1 MAISLQLY
9 LSTILQN
16 TYSLVIFPMVMSGL
30 IETLKLGA
38 TLTNSGDYSTAIL
51 TYLDALR
58 MDENNATAWFCLGVL
73 YSKTGSSKD
82 AVEAFEKCD
91 EKYPDHPPTLAN
103 LAYLL
108 EESEPERVSN
118 FAKRAL
124 PHLEQDEK
132 LNNIASISKPE
143 ETQELVFIES
153 QPINEDPADQILD
166 MGISPDSVESSRQEE
181 ARALSSSGDHSTAVS
196 IWKDLLEQTPD
207 SPEVWRGLGEALS
220 SAGYE
225 DRAVQCM
232 KRADQIESD
241 TNEQS
246 EPEISTGIHDDVDD
260 DELLLI
266 AADEVRS
273 APVVEERGSLD
284 DSLGWYNMG
293 INLLN
298 EGKNDEALSSFE
310 KAIGGCPSSEVELR
324 VKAQNGRGNA
334 LYNEGRYPESIVA
347 YHTAIGLDPKAVSG
361 RTLFNMGSS
370 YAAVEMFDDAI
381 KCFSQSLERGLDESE
396 AELCEK
402 QISRCRVLAREQAK
416 RQARGIR

>member
-58 MDENNATAWFCLGVL
+58 IDENNATAWFCLGVL

-108 EESEPERVSN
+108 EESEPERASN

>member
-108 EESEPERVSN
+108 EESEPERASN

-284 DSLGWYNMG
+284 DSMGWYNMG

-298 EGKNDEALSSFE
+298 EGKNEEALSSFE

-347 YHTAIGLDPKAVSG
+347 YHTAIGLDPKSVSG

>member
-108 EESEPERVSN
+108 EESEPERASN

-347 YHTAIGLDPKAVSG
+347 YHTAIGLDPKSVSG

>member
-91 EKYPDHPPTLAN
+91 EEYPDHPPTLAN

-108 EESEPERVSN
+108 EESEPERASN

-347 YHTAIGLDPKAVSG
+347 YHTAIGLDPKSVSG

>member
-16 TYSLVIFPMVMSGL
+16 TYSLVISPMVMSGL
-30 IETLKLGA
+30 IESLKIGA
-38 TLTNSGDYSTAIL
+38 TQTNSGEFSKAIL
-51 TYLDALR
+51 TYLDALK

-73 YSKTGSSKD
+73 YSKTGSVKD
-82 AVEAFEKCD
+82 AVEAFMKCD
-91 EKYPDHPPTLAN
+91 ENYPDHPPTLAN

-108 EESEPERVSN
+108 VESEPERASD

-124 PHLEQDEK
+124 PHLEQDEN
-132 LNNIASISKPE
+132 LHNIASMSKPE
-143 ETQELVFIES
+143 ETPELVFIES
-153 QPINEDPADQILD
+153 EPILEESVDQNLD
-166 MGISPDSVESSRQEE
+166 TGISPVSDKSSRQEE

-241 TNEQS
+241 S
-246 EPEISTGIHDDVDD
+246 IVEPELEISTDNQDVVDD
-260 DELLLI
+260 DDLLLI

-273 APVVEERGSLD
+273 IPVVEERGSLD

-334 LYNEGRYPESIVA
+334 LYNEGRYPESIIA
-347 YHTAIGLDPKAVSG
+347 YHTAIGLDPKSVSG

>member
-1 MAISLQLY
+1 
-9 LSTILQN
+9 
-16 TYSLVIFPMVMSGL
+16 MVMSGL
-30 IETLKLGA
+30 IESLKIGA
-38 TLTNSGDYSTAIL
+38 TQTNSGEFSKAIL
-51 TYLDALR
+51 TYLDALK

-73 YSKTGSSKD
+73 YSKTGSVKD
-82 AVEAFEKCD
+82 AVEAFMKCD
-91 EKYPDHPPTLAN
+91 ENYPDHPPTLAN

-108 EESEPERVSN
+108 VESEPERASD

-124 PHLEQDEK
+124 PHLEQDEN
-132 LNNIASISKPE
+132 LHNIASMSKPE
-143 ETQELVFIES
+143 ETPELVFIES
-153 QPINEDPADQILD
+153 EPILEESVDQNLD
-166 MGISPDSVESSRQEE
+166 TGISPVSDKSSKQEE

-241 TNEQS
+241 S
-246 EPEISTGIHDDVDD
+246 IVEPELEISTDNQDVVDD

-273 APVVEERGSLD
+273 IPVVEERGSLD

-334 LYNEGRYPESIVA
+334 LYNEGRYPESIIA
-347 YHTAIGLDPKAVSG
+347 YHTAIGLDPKSVSG

>member
-108 EESEPERVSN
+108 EESEPERASN

-241 TNEQS
+241 SNEQS

-347 YHTAIGLDPKAVSG
+347 YHTAIGLDPKSVSG

>member
-108 EESEPERVSN
+108 EESEPERASN

-246 EPEISTGIHDDVDD
+246 EPEISTGIHDDVDN

-284 DSLGWYNMG
+284 DSRGWYNMG

-298 EGKNDEALSSFE
+298 DGKNDEALSSFE

>member
-1 MAISLQLY
+1 
-9 LSTILQN
+9 
-16 TYSLVIFPMVMSGL
+16 MSGL
-30 IETLKLGA
+30 IESLKIGA
-38 TLTNSGDYSTAIL
+38 TQTNSGEFSKAIL
-51 TYLDALR
+51 TYLDALK

-73 YSKTGSSKD
+73 YSKTGSVKD
-82 AVEAFEKCD
+82 AVEAFMKCD
-91 EKYPDHPPTLAN
+91 ENYPDHPPTLAN

-108 EESEPERVSN
+108 VESEPERASD

-124 PHLEQDEK
+124 PHLEQDEN
-132 LNNIASISKPE
+132 LHNIASMSKPE
-143 ETQELVFIES
+143 ETPELVFIES
-153 QPINEDPADQILD
+153 EPILEESVDQNLD
-166 MGISPDSVESSRQEE
+166 TGISPVSDKSSKQEE

-241 TNEQS
+241 S
-246 EPEISTGIHDDVDD
+246 IVEPELEISTDNQDVVDD

-266 AADEVRS
+266 AADQVRS
-273 APVVEERGSLD
+273 IPVVEERGSLD

-334 LYNEGRYPESIVA
+334 LYNEGRYPESIIA
-347 YHTAIGLDPKAVSG
+347 YHTAIGLDPKSVSG

>member
-16 TYSLVIFPMVMSGL
+16 TYSLVISPMVMSGL
-30 IETLKLGA
+30 IESLKIGA
-38 TLTNSGDYSTAIL
+38 TQTNSGEFSKAIL
-51 TYLDALR
+51 TYLDALK

-73 YSKTGSSKD
+73 YSKTGSVKD
-82 AVEAFEKCD
+82 AVEAFMKCD
-91 EKYPDHPPTLAN
+91 ENYPDHPPTLAN

-108 EESEPERVSN
+108 VESEPERASD

-124 PHLEQDEK
+124 PHLEQDEN
-132 LNNIASISKPE
+132 LHNIASMSKPE
-143 ETQELVFIES
+143 ETPELVFIES
-153 QPINEDPADQILD
+153 EPILEESVDQNLD
-166 MGISPDSVESSRQEE
+166 TGISPESGKSSKQEE

-241 TNEQS
+241 S
-246 EPEISTGIHDDVDD
+246 IVEPELEISTDNQDVVDD

-273 APVVEERGSLD
+273 IPVVEERGSLD

-334 LYNEGRYPESIVA
+334 LYNEGRYPESIIA
-347 YHTAIGLDPKAVSG
+347 YHTAIGLDPKSVSG

>member
-1 MAISLQLY
+1 
-9 LSTILQN
+9 
-16 TYSLVIFPMVMSGL
+16 
-30 IETLKLGA
+30 
-38 TLTNSGDYSTAIL
+38 
-51 TYLDALR
+51 
-58 MDENNATAWFCLGVL
+58 
-73 YSKTGSSKD
+73 
-82 AVEAFEKCD
+82 
-91 EKYPDHPPTLAN
+91 
-103 LAYLL
+103 
-108 EESEPERVSN
+108 
-118 FAKRAL
+118 
-124 PHLEQDEK
+124 
-132 LNNIASISKPE
+132 
-143 ETQELVFIES
+143 
-153 QPINEDPADQILD
+153 
-166 MGISPDSVESSRQEE
+166 
-181 ARALSSSGDHSTAVS
+181 
-196 IWKDLLEQTPD
+196 
-207 SPEVWRGLGEALS
+207 
-220 SAGYE
+220 
-225 DRAVQCM
+225 M

-241 TNEQS
+241 S
-246 EPEISTGIHDDVDD
+246 IVEPELEISTDNQDVVDD

-273 APVVEERGSLD
+273 IPVVEERGSLD

-310 KAIGGCPSSEVELR
+310 KAIGGCPASEVELR

-334 LYNEGRYPESIVA
+334 LYNEGRYPESIIA
-347 YHTAIGLDPKAVSG
+347 YHTAIGLDPKSVSG

>member
-1 MAISLQLY
+1 
-9 LSTILQN
+9 
-16 TYSLVIFPMVMSGL
+16 MSGL
-30 IETLKLGA
+30 IDALKLGA
-38 TLTNSGDYSTAIL
+38 TLTNSGDYPKAIQ
-51 TYLDALR
+51 TYLDAIR
-58 MDENNATAWFCLGVL
+58 MDQNNATAWFCLGVL
-73 YSKTGSSKD
+73 YSKTGSLKD

-91 EKYPDHPPTLAN
+91 EKYPDYPPTLAN

-108 EESEPERVSN
+108 VETEPDKASD

-124 PHLEQDEK
+124 PYLEQDEK
-132 LNNIASISKPE
+132 LNKIASITKPE
-143 ETQELVFIES
+143 ESKKLVFIES
-153 QPINEDPADQILD
+153 QPISDVPVDQILD
-166 MGISPDSVESSRQEE
+166 MGIDPDFVESRRKEE
-181 ARALSSSGDHSTAVS
+181 AQALSLSGDHSAAVS

-207 SPEVWRGLGEALS
+207 SPDVWRGLGEALS

-225 DRAVQCM
+225 DRALQCM

-241 TNEQS
+241 TNVKS
-246 EPEISTGIHDDVDD
+246 ERKTSTTNHNDVDD
-260 DELLLI
+260 DEMLLI
-266 AADEVRS
+266 AADELRS
-273 APVVEERGSLD
+273 APVAEERGSLN

-310 KAIGGCPSSEVELR
+310 KAIGGCPPSEVELR

-347 YHTAIGLDPKAVSG
+347 YHTAIGLDPTSVSG

>member
-1 MAISLQLY
+1 
-9 LSTILQN
+9 
-16 TYSLVIFPMVMSGL
+16 MSGL
-30 IETLKLGA
+30 IESLKLGA
-38 TLTNSGDYSTAIL
+38 TQTNSGEFSKAIL
-51 TYLDALR
+51 TYLDALK

-73 YSKTGSSKD
+73 YSKTGSVKD
-82 AVEAFEKCD
+82 AVEAFMKCD
-91 EKYPDHPPTLAN
+91 ENYPDHPPTLAN

-108 EESEPERVSN
+108 VESEPERASD

-124 PHLEQDEK
+124 PHLEQDEN
-132 LNNIASISKPE
+132 LHNIASMSTPE
-143 ETQELVFIES
+143 ETPELVFIES
-153 QPINEDPADQILD
+153 EPILEESVDQNLD
-166 MGISPDSVESSRQEE
+166 TGISPESNKSSRQEE
-181 ARALSSSGDHSTAVS
+181 ARTLSSSGDHSTAVS

-241 TNEQS
+241 S
-246 EPEISTGIHDDVDD
+246 IVEPELEISTDNQDVVDD

-273 APVVEERGSLD
+273 IPVVEERGSLD

-334 LYNEGRYPESIVA
+334 LYNEGRYPESIIA
-347 YHTAIGLDPKAVSG
+347 YHTAIGLDPKSVSG

-416 RQARGIR
+416 RQARNIR

>member
-16 TYSLVIFPMVMSGL
+16 TYSLVISPMVMSEL
-30 IETLKLGA
+30 IESLQIGA
-38 TLTNSGDYSTAIL
+38 TQTNSGEFSKAIL
-51 TYLDALR
+51 TYLDALK

-73 YSKTGSSKD
+73 YSKTGSVKD
-82 AVEAFEKCD
+82 AVEAFMKCD
-91 EKYPDHPPTLAN
+91 ENYPDHPPTLAN

-108 EESEPERVSN
+108 VESEPERASD

-124 PHLEQDEK
+124 PHLEQDEN
-132 LNNIASISKPE
+132 LHNIASMYKPE
-143 ETQELVFIES
+143 ETPELVFIES
-153 QPINEDPADQILD
+153 EPILEESVDQNLD
-166 MGISPDSVESSRQEE
+166 TGISPVSGESSRQEE

-241 TNEQS
+241 SIVQP
-246 EPEISTGIHDDVDD
+246 EPEISTDNQDVVDD

-273 APVVEERGSLD
+273 IPVVEERGSLD

-334 LYNEGRYPESIVA
+334 LYNEGRYPESIIA
-347 YHTAIGLDPKAVSG
+347 YHTAIGLDPKSVSG

>member
-16 TYSLVIFPMVMSGL
+16 TYSLVISPMVMSGL
-30 IETLKLGA
+30 IESLKIGA
-38 TLTNSGDYSTAIL
+38 TQTNSGEFSKAIL
-51 TYLDALR
+51 TYLDALK
-58 MDENNATAWFCLGVL
+58 MDENNPTAWFCLGVL
-73 YSKTGSSKD
+73 YSKTGSVKD
-82 AVEAFEKCD
+82 AVEAFMKCD
-91 EKYPDHPPTLAN
+91 ENYPDHPPTLAN

-108 EESEPERVSN
+108 VESEPERASD

-124 PHLEQDEK
+124 PHLEQDEN
-132 LNNIASISKPE
+132 LHNIASMSKPE
-143 ETQELVFIES
+143 ETPELVFIES
-153 QPINEDPADQILD
+153 EPILEESVDQNLD
-166 MGISPDSVESSRQEE
+166 TGISPVAGESSRQEE

-241 TNEQS
+241 S
-246 EPEISTGIHDDVDD
+246 IVEPELEISTDNQDVVDD

-273 APVVEERGSLD
+273 IPVVEERGSLD

-334 LYNEGRYPESIVA
+334 LYNEGRYPESIIA
-347 YHTAIGLDPKAVSG
+347 YHTAIGLDPKSVSG

>member
-30 IETLKLGA
+30 IESLKLGA
-38 TLTNSGDYSTAIL
+38 TLTKSGDYSTAIL

-108 EESEPERVSN
+108 EESEPERASN

-347 YHTAIGLDPKAVSG
+347 YHTAIGLDPKSVSG

>member
-1 MAISLQLY
+1 
-9 LSTILQN
+9 
-16 TYSLVIFPMVMSGL
+16 MVMSGL

-108 EESEPERVSN
+108 EESEPERASN

-298 EGKNDEALSSFE
+298 DGKNDEALSSFE

-347 YHTAIGLDPKAVSG
+347 YHTAIGLDPKSVSG

-416 RQARGIR
+416 RQARGIW

>member
-1 MAISLQLY
+1 MAISLLLY

-16 TYSLVIFPMVMSGL
+16 TYSLVIFPVVMSGL
-30 IETLKLGA
+30 IESLKLGA
-38 TLTNSGDYSTAIL
+38 TQTNSGDYSSAIR
-51 TYLDALR
+51 TYLDALKI
-58 MDENNATAWFCLGVL
+58 DENNATAWFCLGVL
-73 YSKTGSSKD
+73 YCKTGSLKD
-82 AVEAFEKCD
+82 AVEAFENCD

-108 EESEPERVSN
+108 VESEPERASD

-124 PHLEQDEK
+124 PHLEKDEK
-132 LNNIASISKPE
+132 LNNIASIFRPE
-143 ETQELVFIES
+143 ETQELVFIKS
-153 QPINEDPADQILD
+153 QPINEVPVDQNTDID
-166 MGISPDSVESSRQEE
+166 ISPSFDEPSRQEE

-196 IWKDLLEQTPD
+196 IWKDLLDQNPD
-207 SPEVWRGLGEALS
+207 SPEVWRGLGEALRA
-220 SAGYE
+220 AGYE
-225 DRAVQCM
+225 DRAAQCM

-241 TNEQS
+241 TIAQS
-246 EPEISTGIHDDVDD
+246 EPDISTGTHEDVDD
-260 DELLLI
+260 EQLLLI
-266 AADEVRS
+266 AADEVRL
-273 APVVEERGSLD
+273 APVIEERGSLE

-293 INLLN
+293 INMLN
-298 EGKNDEALSSFE
+298 EGKNNEALSSFE
-310 KAIGGCPSSEVELR
+310 KAIGGCPSGEVELR

-334 LYNEGRYPESIVA
+334 LYNEGRFPESIVA
-347 YHTAIGLDPKAVSG
+347 YHTAIGLDPKSVSG
-361 RTLFNMGSS
+361 KTLFNMGSS

>member
-16 TYSLVIFPMVMSGL
+16 TYSLVISPMVMSGL
-30 IETLKLGA
+30 IESLKIGA
-38 TLTNSGDYSTAIL
+38 TQTNSGEFSKAIL
-51 TYLDALR
+51 TYLDALK

-73 YSKTGSSKD
+73 YSKTGSVKD
-82 AVEAFEKCD
+82 AVEAFMKCD
-91 EKYPDHPPTLAN
+91 ENYPDHPPTLAN

-108 EESEPERVSN
+108 VESEPERASD

-124 PHLEQDEK
+124 PHLEQDEN
-132 LNNIASISKPE
+132 LHNIASMSKPE
-143 ETQELVFIES
+143 ETPELVFIES
-153 QPINEDPADQILD
+153 EPILEESVDQNLD
-166 MGISPDSVESSRQEE
+166 TGISPITGESSRQEE

-241 TNEQS
+241 S
-246 EPEISTGIHDDVDD
+246 IVEPELEISTDNQDVVDD

-273 APVVEERGSLD
+273 IPVVEERGSLD

-334 LYNEGRYPESIVA
+334 LYNEGRYPESIIA
-347 YHTAIGLDPKAVSG
+347 YHTAIGLDPKSVSG

>member
-16 TYSLVIFPMVMSGL
+16 TYSLVISPMVMSGL
-30 IETLKLGA
+30 IESLKIGA
-38 TLTNSGDYSTAIL
+38 TQTNSGEFSKAIL
-51 TYLDALR
+51 TYLDALK

-73 YSKTGSSKD
+73 YSKTGSVKD
-82 AVEAFEKCD
+82 AVEAFMKCD
-91 EKYPDHPPTLAN
+91 ENYPDHPPTLAN

-108 EESEPERVSN
+108 VESEPERASD

-124 PHLEQDEK
+124 PHLEQDEN
-132 LNNIASISKPE
+132 LHNIASMYKPE
-143 ETQELVFIES
+143 ETPELVFIES
-153 QPINEDPADQILD
+153 EPILEESVDQNLD
-166 MGISPDSVESSRQEE
+166 SGISPVTGESSRQEE

-241 TNEQS
+241 S
-246 EPEISTGIHDDVDD
+246 IVEPELEISTDNQDVVDD
-260 DELLLI
+260 DDLLLI

-273 APVVEERGSLD
+273 IPVVEERGSLD

-334 LYNEGRYPESIVA
+334 LYNEGRYPESIIA
-347 YHTAIGLDPKAVSG
+347 YHTAIGLDPKSVSG

>member
-1 MAISLQLY
+1 
-9 LSTILQN
+9 
-16 TYSLVIFPMVMSGL
+16 MSAL
-30 IETLKLGA
+30 IEFLELGA
-38 TLTNSGDYSTAIL
+38 NQTNSGDYSTAIL
-51 TYLDALR
+51 TYLDALS
-58 MDENNATAWFCLGVL
+58 MDENNATALFCLGVL
-73 YSKTGSSKD
+73 YSKTGSLKD
-82 AVEAFEKCD
+82 AIEAFEKCD

-108 EESEPERVSN
+108 AENEPDRASD
-118 FAKRAL
+118 FARRAL

-132 LNNIASISKPE
+132 LHKIASVSKPE
-143 ETQELVFIES
+143 ESQELVFIES
-153 QPINEDPADQILD
+153 KPILEDPVDQIQD
-166 MGISPDSVESSRQEE
+166 FGYPPVSEESSRQEE
-181 ARALSSSGDHSTAVS
+181 ARSLSSSGDHSTAVS
-196 IWKDLLEQTPD
+196 IWKELLEQTPD
-207 SPEVWRGLGEALS
+207 SPEVWRGLGEALM

-232 KRADQIESD
+232 KRADKIESD
-241 TNEQS
+241 SNIQS
-246 EPEISTGIHDDVDD
+246 EPEKTPVTNDDVDD
-260 DELLLI
+260 DELFLI

-273 APVVEERGSLD
+273 VPVAEERGSIE
-284 DSLGWYNMG
+284 DSMGWYNMG
-293 INLLN
+293 IKLLN

-310 KAIGGCPSSEVELR
+310 KAIGGCPSNEVELR

-347 YHTAIGLDPKAVSG
+347 YHAAIGLDPKSVSG

-381 KCFSQSLERGLDESE
+381 KCFSQSLERGLNESE

>member
-1 MAISLQLY
+1 
-9 LSTILQN
+9 
-16 TYSLVIFPMVMSGL
+16 MVMSGL
-30 IETLKLGA
+30 IESLKIGA
-38 TLTNSGDYSTAIL
+38 TQTNSGEFSKAIL
-51 TYLDALR
+51 TYLDALK

-73 YSKTGSSKD
+73 YSKTGSVKD
-82 AVEAFEKCD
+82 AVEAFMKCD
-91 EKYPDHPPTLAN
+91 ENYPDHPPTLAN

-108 EESEPERVSN
+108 VESEPERASD

-124 PHLEQDEK
+124 PHLEQDEN
-132 LNNIASISKPE
+132 LHNIASMSKPE
-143 ETQELVFIES
+143 ETPELVFIES
-153 QPINEDPADQILD
+153 EPILEESVDQNLD
-166 MGISPDSVESSRQEE
+166 TGISPVFGESSRQEE

-241 TNEQS
+241 S
-246 EPEISTGIHDDVDD
+246 IVEPELEISTDNQDVVDD
-260 DELLLI
+260 DDLLLI

-273 APVVEERGSLD
+273 IPVVEERGSLD

-334 LYNEGRYPESIVA
+334 LYNEGRYPESIIA
-347 YHTAIGLDPKAVSG
+347 YHTAIGLDPKSVSG

>member
-1 MAISLQLY
+1 
-9 LSTILQN
+9 
-16 TYSLVIFPMVMSGL
+16 MVMSGL
-30 IETLKLGA
+30 IESLKIGA
-38 TLTNSGDYSTAIL
+38 TQTNSGEFSKAIL
-51 TYLDALR
+51 TYLDALK

-73 YSKTGSSKD
+73 YSKTGSVKD
-82 AVEAFEKCD
+82 AVEAFMKCD
-91 EKYPDHPPTLAN
+91 ENYPDHPPTLAN

-108 EESEPERVSN
+108 VESEPERASD

-124 PHLEQDEK
+124 PHLEQDEN
-132 LNNIASISKPE
+132 LHNIASMYKPE
-143 ETQELVFIES
+143 ETPELVFIES
-153 QPINEDPADQILD
+153 EPILEESVDQNLD
-166 MGISPDSVESSRQEE
+166 TGISPVTGESSRQEE

-241 TNEQS
+241 S
-246 EPEISTGIHDDVDD
+246 IVEPELEISTDNQDVVDD

-273 APVVEERGSLD
+273 IPVVEERGSLD

-334 LYNEGRYPESIVA
+334 LYNEGRYPESIIA
-347 YHTAIGLDPKAVSG
+347 YHTAIGLDPKSVSG

>member
-16 TYSLVIFPMVMSGL
+16 TYSLVISPMVMSGL
-30 IETLKLGA
+30 IESLKIGA
-38 TLTNSGDYSTAIL
+38 TQTNSGEFSKAIL
-51 TYLDALR
+51 TYLDALK

-73 YSKTGSSKD
+73 YSKTGSVKD
-82 AVEAFEKCD
+82 AVEAFMKCD
-91 EKYPDHPPTLAN
+91 ENYPDHPPTLAN

-108 EESEPERVSN
+108 VESEPERASD

-124 PHLEQDEK
+124 PHLEQDEN
-132 LNNIASISKPE
+132 LHNIASMSKPE
-143 ETQELVFIES
+143 ETPELVFIES
-153 QPINEDPADQILD
+153 EPILEESVDQNLD
-166 MGISPDSVESSRQEE
+166 TGISPVSDKSSRQEE

-241 TNEQS
+241 S
-246 EPEISTGIHDDVDD
+246 IVEPELEISTDKQDVVDD
-260 DELLLI
+260 DDLLLI

-273 APVVEERGSLD
+273 IPVVEERGSLD

-334 LYNEGRYPESIVA
+334 LYNEGRYPESIIA
-347 YHTAIGLDPKAVSG
+347 YHTAIGLDPKSVSG